1 MPHPHH
7 RSRAGQFALALVLA
21 AAGLPALAQTAK
33 YPARPITILVGVPAG
48 GAVDAVARATAQE
61 LTRTL
66 GVSVLVDNRAGA
78 SGMIAAD
85 AVAKAVPD
93 GYTLLVGSQTHLAV
107 VPQMLKKPP
116 FDPAKDLIA
125 AAPIARSPLLL
136 VVNPNLPAKTV
147 REVIALAK
155 AKPGELNAGS
165 GGAGTTVHMAM
176 ELFASMAQVNITNVS
191 YKGEAPALTDL
202 IGGQLS
208 LMFPNLSAGLPFAKA
223 GKLRAIAVTSA
234 ERSAAVPELPTIAES
249 GLPGYDS
256 QTWFGLFT
264 PAGTPKEVVQRLAA
278 DVVKM
283 QASAEVKQRFAEQ
296 GIAFFPGTPETF
308 GPYVKSEIA
317 KWGRVIRDNHIQ
329 TD

>member
-1 MPHPHH
+1 MPHPLVP
-7 RSRAGQFALALVLA
+7 RRRAALLLLA
-21 AAGLPALAQTAK
+21 CLASPLALAQTAK

-48 GAVDAVARATAQE
+48 GAVDQVARATAQKLGE
-61 LTRTL
+61 TI

-85 AVAKAVPD
+85 AVAKAAPD

-107 VPQMLKKPP
+107 VPQLLKKPP

-136 VVNPNLPAKTV
+136 VVNNELPAKSV
-147 REVIALAK
+147 KDVIALAR
-155 AKPGELNAGS
+155 AKPGMLNAGS

-176 ELFASMAQVNITNVS
+176 ELFCSMAQVNITNVS

-223 GKLRAIAVTSA
+223 GKIRAIAVTSA
-234 ERSAAVPELPTIAES
+234 ERSPAAPELPTIAES

-256 QTWFGLFT
+256 QTWFGLFA

-278 DVVKM
+278 EVAKM
-283 QASAEVKQRFAEQ
+283 QASPEVKQRFAEQ
-296 GIAFFPGTPETF
+296 GIAFFPGTPESF

-317 KWGRVIRDNHIQ
+317 KWGKVIRDNHIQ

>member
-1 MPHPHH
+1 MPHPHS
-7 RSRAGQFALALVLA
+7 RSRTALFALALGCLA
-21 AAGLPALAQTAK
+21 SLPALAQPAK
-33 YPARPITILVGVPAG
+33 YPTRPITILVGVPAG
-48 GAVDAVARATAQE
+48 GAVDQVARATAQKLAE
-61 LTRTL
+61 TI

-85 AVAKAVPD
+85 AVAKAAPD

-107 VPQMLKKPP
+107 VPQLLKKPP

-136 VVNPNLPAKTV
+136 VVNNELPAKSV
-147 REVIALAK
+147 KDVIALAR
-155 AKPGELNAGS
+155 AKPGMLNAGS

-176 ELFASMAQVNITNVS
+176 ELFCSMAQVNITNVS

-223 GKLRAIAVTSA
+223 GKIRAIAVTSA
-234 ERSAAVPELPTIAES
+234 ERSPAVPELPTIAES
-249 GLPGYDS
+249 LPGYDS
-256 QTWFGLFT
+256 QTWFGLFA
-264 PAGTPKEVVQRLAA
+264 PAGTPREVVQRLAA
-278 DVVKM
+278 EVVKM

-296 GIAFFPGTPETF
+296 GITFFPGTPESF

-317 KWGRVIRDNHIQ
+317 KWGKVIRDNHIQ